1 MKALSSLPPG
11 FALGSAGRR
20 LRLVSAWVLLTVA
33 FFQPAAFVLDGALD
47 PSIFAAYAYY
57 TAHGFQF
64 GPDVVAMA
72 GPYGFVMYGQYY
84 GGDLFWLRLVA
95 ELAVEG
101 AFAALLLW
109 FFLRLPRQSWTRW
122 LWFPAHLLFTTALPD
137 LPIAWTMWLAG
148 LCLLEEGAAA
158 TARWR
163 DLALPVLLGWLALFK
178 GTHLFLSLATLAPVL
193 VVTAKTAGA
202 RRATRIALAYA
213 AGLLGFWLLA
223 GQNPLH
229 LPAYVRGTLH
239 LARSYN
245 DAMSVVEPRAIFW
258 RGLLTLA
265 GLGLALGVTAWAR
278 RRRPRDLAALA
289 LLAGNTFVM
298 WKHGFVRADSHT
310 VIFFCFACVAALA
323 WYLDFFARE
332 PQVARGTR
340 AAAFGLT
347 VALLLGVN
355 AGAFDPHRPWLP
367 YLAGRVWPDLRA
379 HALYLLQ
386 PGERRREI
394 EQRLQDQRDLA
405 QLPEIADTI
414 GRAPIDFFGSHQGVL
429 PLNGFNYRPRP
440 MGGGAFNVYD
450 EYLMRLNE
458 DFVRDPA
465 RRPAFYALRPD
476 LVDNRFAAQDDGRAL
491 LALVQGYRPEILV
504 RNLLLLRAGPPAP
517 PAVPRPVGRR
527 TFRFGESVP
536 VPAVGADE
544 ILLARFEVSPNW
556 RGRAQSALY
565 KMPPVTITWSEPNAP
580 APLSRRL
587 VPVMA
592 RVPFIFSPV
601 IEDIRD
607 VLGLYAAGPGRQ
619 PTEFVLSTP
628 GRGAFQKELT
638 VEFTAVPRPAPA
650 DPYQL
655 HGLVSRLAFPFA
667 NAIPAS
673 ITPAFQENN
682 FRRYLHAPGEIT
694 WNLTGE
700 ERELVF
706 HFGLDPRAYTEGTT
720 NGVVFI
726 AEIRGPSGAVTP
738 FFQRSLQPRTN
749 PADRGQQVAR
759 APLPVYAPGSRL
771 VLRTD
776 PGQYGDNSWDW
787 SYVTRI
793 DLRQGRYDATQFPG
807 FRPRPDFAEGEHVGV
822 VGLNG
827 AEVVMLH
834 VPAQVRF
841 NLTGREQ
848 RLSLNFGFL
857 EGAYSAGGNTG
868 GADFVVELQIAG
880 QPPRE
885 IFRRTLKPLTTPA
898 DRGAQFLTLALPATV
913 PGEVLT
919 VRTLPAAGADNNWG
933 WTYVSQL
940 LIE

>member
-1 MKALSSLPPG
+1 MNALPASPPRFAPSSPE
-11 FALGSAGRR
+11 RR
-20 LRLVSAWVLLTVA
+20 LLLLAGWALLTAV
-33 FFQPAAFVLDGALD
+33 FFQPATFVLDGALD
-47 PSIFAAYAYY
+47 PSIFSAYAYY
-57 TAHGFQF
+57 TSHGFQF

-84 GGDLFWLRLVA
+84 GGDLFWVRLVA
-95 ELAVEG
+95 EVVVEG
-101 AFAALLLW
+101 CFAALLLW

-122 LWFPAHLLFTTALPD
+122 LWFPAHLLFTTTLPD
-137 LPIAWTMWLAG
+137 LSIAWTMWLAA
-148 LCLLEEGAAA
+148 LCLLEERPAG
-158 TARWR
+158 TGRGR
-163 DLALPVLLGWLALFK
+163 DLAVAGLLGWLALFK

-193 VVTAKTAGA
+193 VVTVRTAGA
-202 RRATRIALAYA
+202 RRAAGIAAGYA
-213 AGLLGFWLLA
+213 AGLVGFWLLA

-239 LARSYN
+239 LALSYN

-265 GLGLALGVTAWAR
+265 GLGLALGLTAWAR

-310 VIFFCFACVAALA
+310 VIFFCFASVAALA

-340 AAAFGLT
+340 AAAFGLAL
-347 VALLLGVN
+347 ALLLGVN

-367 YLAGRVWPDLRA
+367 YLAGRVWPDLRN

-394 EQRLQDQRDLA
+394 EQRLQDQRELA
-405 QLPEIADTI
+405 RLPEIADTI
-414 GRAPIDFFGSHQGVL
+414 GRAPIDFFGSHQGIL

-458 DFVRDPA
+458 EFVRDPA

-491 LALVQGYRPEILV
+491 LALLQGYRPEILE

-536 VPAVGADE
+536 VPAVGAGE
-544 ILLARFEVSPNW
+544 ILLARFALPPSW
-556 RGRAQSALY
+556 QGRVRSALY
-565 KMPPVTITWSEPNAP
+565 KMPPVTIAWTEPNPP

-607 VLGLYAAGPGRQ
+607 VLGLYATEPGRQ

-628 GRGAFQKELT
+628 GRGAFKEELT

-655 HGLVSRLAFPFA
+655 DGLVSRLTFPFA

-673 ITPAFQENN
+673 ITPAFRENN
-682 FRRYLHAPGEIT
+682 FRRYLHAPAEIT
-694 WNLTGE
+694 WNLTGA

-706 HFGLDPRAYTEGTT
+706 HFGLDPLAYTEGTT

-738 FFQRSLQPRTN
+738 VFQRSLQPRTN
-749 PADRGQQVAR
+749 PADRGQQVAQ

-793 DLRQGRYDATQFPG
+793 DLRQGRFSASQFPG
-807 FRPRPDFAEGEHVGV
+807 FHPLPDAAEGEHVGT
-822 VGLNG
+822 VGLAG
-827 AEVVMLH
+827 KDVVMLH

-841 NLTGREQ
+841 NLTGQEQ
-848 RLSLNFGFL
+848 RLTLDFGFL
-857 EGAYSAGGNTG
+857 PGAYTG
-868 GADFVVELQIAG
+868 DGHTAGADYVVEVQSPGAE
-880 QPPRE
+880 PRE
-885 IFRRTLKPLTTPA
+885 IYRRALRPVKLAP
-898 DRGAQFLTLALPATV
+898 DRGPQVLILALGPVAA
-913 PGEVLT
+913 GDVLT
-919 VRTLPAAGADNNWG
+919 VRTQPAPGADSSWG
-933 WTYVSQL
+933 WTYVSRL